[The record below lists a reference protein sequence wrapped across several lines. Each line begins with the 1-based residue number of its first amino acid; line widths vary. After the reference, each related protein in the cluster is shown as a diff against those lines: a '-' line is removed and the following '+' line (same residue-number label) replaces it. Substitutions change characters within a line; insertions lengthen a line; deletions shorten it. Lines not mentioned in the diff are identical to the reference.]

1 MVEGISGLGLILLER
16 VGSCTTVLELGKHEL
31 VIAGEDGT
39 GRISVVRSLGVSFAH
54 LLKDVVDEDGGLRE
68 DGSGSLGGWQVADIS
83 ETKDV
88 RESLVL
94 EGVDI
99 DIKPVVI
106 KGKFTGANELR
117 SSLRRDDV
125 QKIKLL
131 LNCTILVRESGD
143 TVVFVDLLEL
153 VHQVKVDVLA
163 HALLEES
170 ITVLITGREDNWSV
184 TVVVDLSVVSYVVLS
199 ESRLTEVHDLLGST
213 AALKRELRA
222 CEDSLAATES
232 FSEDRCLVGT
242 FKVVHGTNRS
252 GNIIKSF
259 LAAFDQVVTKLE
271 AWVDDKIVICGLG
284 TIAQSH
290 LILAGVERC
299 DSKLLPV
306 DSGGLSD
313 ELVLGANNRAIFVM
327 GFSPSS
333 ISKDTSSDHSV
344 RSLVMMGLCGV
355 KDSDVSSLDLACTGQ
370 LSDQGLTTATC
381 ADNSHF
387 GVLS

>member
-1 MVEGISGLGLILLER
+1 MVEGVSGLGLILLER
-16 VGSCTTVLELGKHEL
+16 VGSCTTILELGKHEF

-54 LLKDVVDEDGGLRE
+54 LLENVVDEDGGLRE
-68 DGSGSLGGWQVADIS
+68 DGSGSLGGWEVADIS
-83 ETKDV
+83 ETEDV

-106 KGKFTGANELR
+106 EGKLTGANELR

-125 QKIKLL
+125 QEIKLL

-184 TVVVDLSVVSYVVLS
+184 TVVVDLSVVSDVVLS

-232 FSEDRCLVGT
+232 FSED
-242 FKVVHGTNRS
+242 
-252 GNIIKSF
+252 
-259 LAAFDQVVTKLE
+259 
-271 AWVDDKIVICGLG
+271 
-284 TIAQSH
+284 
-290 LILAGVERC
+290 
-299 DSKLLPV
+299 
-306 DSGGLSD
+306 
-313 ELVLGANNRAIFVM
+313 
-327 GFSPSS
+327 
-333 ISKDTSSDHSV
+333 
-344 RSLVMMGLCGV
+344 
-355 KDSDVSSLDLACTGQ
+355 
-370 LSDQGLTTATC
+370 
-381 ADNSHF
+381 
-387 GVLS
+387 